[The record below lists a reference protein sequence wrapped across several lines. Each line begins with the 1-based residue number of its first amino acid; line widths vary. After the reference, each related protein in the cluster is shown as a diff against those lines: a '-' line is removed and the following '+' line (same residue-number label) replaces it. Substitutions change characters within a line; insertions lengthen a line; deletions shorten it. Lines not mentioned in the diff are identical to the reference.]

1 MYIDIPKSPQEEGE
15 NMLHNCFPQRLKQ
28 LRTDKH
34 LLQQDLAKY
43 LKVSKST
50 VSGWEVGR
58 NQPDYDIL
66 IELSIFFEV
75 SVDYLIGRR
84 NY

>member
-1 MYIDIPKSPQEEGE
+1 
-15 NMLHNCFPQRLKQ
+15 MLHNCFPQRLKQ
-28 LRTDKH
+28 LRQDKH
-34 LLQQDLAKY
+34 MLQQDLAKL

-66 IELSIFFEV
+66 IELSILFEV

>member
-1 MYIDIPKSPQEEGE
+1 
-15 NMLHNCFPQRLKQ
+15 MLHTCFPERLKT
-28 LRTDKH
+28 LREDKKI
-34 LLQQDLAKY
+34 LQQDLAAH
-43 LKVSKST
+43 LGVSKST

-58 NQPDYDIL
+58 NQPSYDML